1 MTRPDKQA
9 SEYFI
14 IFKAYARCI
23 RLQRSENEK
32 EVSRRLKVLKNFG
45 KNGFIWGNLM
55 KNVILPVKTR
65 QVLTIDGVTY
75 W

>member
-1 MTRPDKQA
+1 M
-9 SEYFI
+9 
-14 IFKAYARCI
+14 
-23 RLQRSENEK
+23 
-32 EVSRRLKVLKNFG
+32 LKSYE

-55 KNVILPVKTR
+55 KNFILPVKTR